1 MGAKMVACI
10 LVPQGFAGRIDL
22 SVPTER
28 TDECRFI
35 QSCASQSSCARW
47 GKATVRL
54 GFGDGSDNS
63 KIRTLAGAMI
73 QFQAGGNDQLQ
84 AYSVVGAGFHGA
96 S

>member
-1 MGAKMVACI
+1 

-47 GKATVRL
+47 GKATVGL

-63 KIRTLAGAMI
+63 KIQTLAGAMI
-73 QFQAGGNDQLQ
+73 QFQAGGN
-84 AYSVVGAGFHGA
+84 VIGFAGMIDNAFGVARMLHE
-96 S
+96 SPTTE